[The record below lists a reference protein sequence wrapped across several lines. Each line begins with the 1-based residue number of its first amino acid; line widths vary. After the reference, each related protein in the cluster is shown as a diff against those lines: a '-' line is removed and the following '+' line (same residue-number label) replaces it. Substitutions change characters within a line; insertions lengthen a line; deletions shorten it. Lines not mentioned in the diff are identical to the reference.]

1 MVLATLMKIYTSF
14 IGHHIVASHTW
25 ISPNVRGDGPDARE
39 GHSAALVGK
48 RLFIFGGCGKSSDN
62 SHEIYYNDLYI
73 LNTGN
78 FLHIWLVSKYL
89 FWSCFSFAYNLCIH
103 QVPMLYRT
111 TKDYFLFFIF
121 LRPCGGGFRGWVMG
135 DWVDFSKTYWLF
147 RLFWWALKVDKSSF
161 ILENYYSL
169 AICCAQPCRVK
180 DIVSFIFLLLL

>member
-89 FWSCFSFAYNLCIH
+89 FWSCFSLAYNLCIH

-111 TKDYFLFFIF
+111 TKDYFLFFCVHVVGVLGVGLWGTELII
-121 LRPCGGGFRGWVMG
+121 LKLI
-135 DWVDFSKTYWLF
+135 DFS
-147 RLFWWALKVDKSSF
+147 DSF
-161 ILENYYSL
+161 DGLW
-169 AICCAQPCRVK
+169 K
-180 DIVSFIFLLLL
+180 